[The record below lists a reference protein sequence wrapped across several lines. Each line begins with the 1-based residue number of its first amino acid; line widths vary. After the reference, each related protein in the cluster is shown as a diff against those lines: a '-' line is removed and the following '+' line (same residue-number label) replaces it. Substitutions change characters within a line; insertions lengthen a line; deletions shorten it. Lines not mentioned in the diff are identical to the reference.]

1 MFHSAV
7 PPPTFPVT
15 ATQFHIN
22 QTTGNTTV
30 PGPVQQKSPLS
41 IIQNPQVYLM
51 KCTFASSAD
60 YMTKPSFSIQTRQK
74 KFGGKVINDV
84 PIQVRKL
91 NPELMSEQKR
101 ESFLSFAVS
110 AFAFHFCA
118 LARFT
123 EPAYNFM
130 GFSRFLRSFLAFI
143 GKTKIWWCML
153 TQ

>member
-1 MFHSAV
+1 
-7 PPPTFPVT
+7 
-15 ATQFHIN
+15 
-22 QTTGNTTV
+22 
-30 PGPVQQKSPLS
+30 
-41 IIQNPQVYLM
+41 M

-110 AFAFHFCA
+110 AFVLIYWASIQF
-118 LARFT
+118 R
-123 EPAYNFM
+123 
-130 GFSRFLRSFLAFI
+130 GFSANKKSNL
-143 GKTKIWWCML
+143 TKIQIYGF
-153 TQ
+153 TVD